1 MREVRGVLFK
11 DTRDPGEV
19 VIIKENRE
27 GADAR
32 GYTALVKGENQNPDY
47 ELKDVPDFA
56 QFLMYQVEGAARPFI
71 LINDERG
78 KAKHLQLNRPIR
90 NRNGMDVIAG
100 HMLVVAAGGEPGS
113 YAPDSLTDE
122 EIELV
127 KKHFD
132 TSNIPDE
139 AVKELHEYEYWKDLN
154 L

>member
-27 GADAR
+27 GADTR

-100 HMLVVAAGGEPGS
+100 HMLVVAAGGE
-113 YAPDSLTDE
+113 
-122 EIELV
+122 LV